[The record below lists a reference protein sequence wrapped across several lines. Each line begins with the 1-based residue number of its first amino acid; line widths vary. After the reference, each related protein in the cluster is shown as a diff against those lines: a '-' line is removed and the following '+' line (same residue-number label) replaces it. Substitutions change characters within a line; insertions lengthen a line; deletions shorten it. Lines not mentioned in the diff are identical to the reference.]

1 MSSPTPETR
10 RFRSTTTELVAL
22 TWGDPG
28 DPLALLVHGFPDSA
42 WTWDVLGPALAA
54 TGRYVVAPFTRG
66 YAPSSLATDDDY
78 SIGSLVGDMVDIHRE
93 IGADERAIVIGHD
106 WGGAIVSALTAAHP
120 DLFHRSV
127 LIAIPP
133 LATIT
138 ALFAPS
144 RLRVNAARLVRQAP
158 RSWYMT
164 VVSTPWVSDAI
175 GAWLI
180 DRLWRAWAPHS
191 VAAVARQREQG
202 LIALAGRARRRA
214 AFSYYRAVWNPLYR
228 RSRAHRYEQLAA
240 FRPPRVPT
248 LYLQGAQDT
257 CGLVDTGADALEHL
271 PPGSRRVVVAAAGHF
286 THLEQPE
293 IVTRHIIDFVGKGA

>member
-1 MSSPTPETR
+1 MSTTTPATR
-10 RFRSTTTELVAL
+10 RFRSATAELAAL
-22 TWGDPG
+22 TWGDPD
-28 DPLALLVHGFPDSA
+28 DPAALLVHGFPDSA
-42 WTWDVLGPALAA
+42 WTWEVIGPALAA

-66 YAPSSLATDDDY
+66 YAPSSLAADDDY
-78 SIGSLVGDMVDIHRE
+78 SIGSLVDDIVTIHRQ

-120 DLFHRSV
+120 ALFHRSV

-133 LATIT
+133 LATIK

-144 RLRVNAARLVRQAP
+144 RLRVNAPRLARQAP

-164 VVSTPWVSDAI
+164 LVSLPWVSDAI

-180 DRLWRAWAPHS
+180 ERLWRAWAPNS
-191 VAAVARQREQG
+191 NSAVTRHRELG

-228 RSRAHRYEQLAA
+228 RTRDYRYEQLAA
-240 FRPPRVPT
+240 FAAPQVPT
-248 LYLQGAQDT
+248 LYLQGAEDT
-257 CGLVDTGADALEHL
+257 CGLVDTGADALDHL
-271 PPGSRRVVVAAAGHF
+271 PAGSRRTVVAAAGHF